1 MRISDWSSDVCS
13 SDLFRRI
20 IGHEAF
26 LSLRPGARIEDCD
39 KMDLISGR
47 TAAEIATSVEQAI
60 RTGRIGTGYKLPSVR
75 DVAEQLGVNRNTV
88 TVAYSRLRAAGLITG
103 AGRQGSRVAGAQP
116 LEPYRPI
123 IPANARDLAS
133 GRSEEHTV

>member
-1 MRISDWSSDVCS
+1 MAASD
-13 SDLFRRI
+13 FRRI
-20 IGHEAF
+20 IGHVAF

-60 RTGRIGTGYKLPSVR
+60 RTGRIGAGYKLPSVR

-88 TVAYSRLRAAGLITG
+88 TVAYSRLRDAGLITG
-103 AGRQGSRVAGAQP
+103 AGRQGSREIG
-116 LEPYRPI
+116 R
-123 IPANARDLAS
+123 AS
-133 GRSEEHTV
+133 CRERVCQYV

>member
-88 TVAYSRLRAAGLITG
+88 TVAYSRLRDAGLITG
-103 AGRQGSRVAGAQP
+103 AGRQELGRG
-116 LEPYRPI
+116 
-123 IPANARDLAS
+123 S
-133 GRSEEHTV
+133 GRARVCK

>member
-1 MRISDWSSDVCS
+1 
-13 SDLFRRI
+13 
-20 IGHEAF
+20 
-26 LSLRPGARIEDCD
+26 
-39 KMDLISGR
+39 MDLISGR

-88 TVAYSRLRAAGLITG
+88 TVAYSRLRDAGLITG

-116 LEPYRPI
+116 LDSYR
-123 IPANARDLAS
+123 
-133 GRSEEHTV
+133 RSEERRVGKECVSTCRSRGSRYH